1 MKITLFSH
9 SLMWSNDISC
19 PFAIMRYII
28 IISAVMMMGACSND
42 KILQEKLEALY
53 STPVVFPNSGLL
65 HIDNVANSD
74 NQEKRTRSK
83 YKLLVFSGPDECS
96 ICAVTKM
103 SEWNMFLNL
112 EKEGNTEKLY
122 KMAWRVRNF
131 REKVVSPATKDMKR
145 KAKKILDERCYTIQK
160 NKVCRNRGGMF
171 NY

>member
-28 IISAVMMMGACSND
+28 IISAIMMMGACSND

-96 ICAVTKM
+96 ICVVTKM

-131 REKVVSPATKDMKR
+131 REKWFR
-145 KAKKILDERCYTIQK
+145 LRQKI
-160 NKVCRNRGGMF
+160 
-171 NY
+171 